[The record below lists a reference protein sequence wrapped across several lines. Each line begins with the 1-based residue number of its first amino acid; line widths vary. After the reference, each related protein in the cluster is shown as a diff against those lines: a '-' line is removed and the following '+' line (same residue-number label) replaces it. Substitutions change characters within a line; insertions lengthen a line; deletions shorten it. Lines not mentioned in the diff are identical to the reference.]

1 MGLELVVM
9 AIDGMR
15 SLPEFC
21 TVLVSSAYVLGVQP
35 AGSIT
40 ARFFAKASLVGY
52 SDPPYV

>member
-1 MGLELVVM
+1 M